1 MGWEEVHVTLKILRL
16 ETLRTIDFENEVV
29 LDLIE
34 HKPNTIHKIQ
44 LLL

>member
-34 HKPNTIHKIQ
+34 HNTIHKIQ
-44 LLL
+44 LLLL